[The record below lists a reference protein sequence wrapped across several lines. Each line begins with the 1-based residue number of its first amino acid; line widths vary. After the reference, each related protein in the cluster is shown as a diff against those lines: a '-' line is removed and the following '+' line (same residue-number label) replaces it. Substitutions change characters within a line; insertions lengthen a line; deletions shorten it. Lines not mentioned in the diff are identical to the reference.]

1 MNGFMNMIANNSFTN
16 CIHVSDITISQ
27 IFSFLKVYIC
37 FFYDNIKLTKINTD
51 LKTMSNVLKGIYWIY
66 IIEKYIGV
74 LNHKEHNIKRIKNS
88 EK

>member
-1 MNGFMNMIANNSFTN
+1 M
-16 CIHVSDITISQ
+16 
-27 IFSFLKVYIC
+27 L
-37 FFYDNIKLTKINTD
+37 FYDNIKLTKINTD
-51 LKTMSNVLKGIYWIY
+51 LKTMSNVLKGIDGVY